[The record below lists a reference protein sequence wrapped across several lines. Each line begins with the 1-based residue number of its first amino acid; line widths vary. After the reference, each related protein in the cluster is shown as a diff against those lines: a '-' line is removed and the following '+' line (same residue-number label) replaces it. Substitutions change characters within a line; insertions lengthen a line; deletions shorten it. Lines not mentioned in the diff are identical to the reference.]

1 MKGIVITPSNDISLI
16 DVLENGEPLYAL
28 ISAVVGGFMENVRPR
43 RLRKGLIMI
52 VNEEGLLHGLPVNP
66 MASWL
71 YETDKHGQPIVGK
84 VIILEE
90 GLYEGEPDIVG
101 ISDEEAS
108 AVIAELIDEF
118 TSLVSERR
126 IIING

>member
-16 DVLENGEPLYAL
+16 DVIENGEPLYAL

-52 VNEEGLLHGLPVNP
+52 VNEEGLLHGLPINP

-71 YETDKHGQPIVGK
+71 YGADKHGQPIVGN

-90 GLYEGEPDIVG
+90 GLYKGEPDIVG
-101 ISDEEAS
+101 ISDEEA
-108 AVIAELIDEF
+108 ADVAAELTDEMLLI
-118 TSLVSERR
+118 TE
-126 IIING
+126 GE